1 MASDASPLELREVT
15 SGYGDV
21 AVIRGVSMDF
31 PKGLITTIVGSN
43 GAGKSTAIKVAA
55 GLLRA
60 WQGNIFV
67 QGRDITREAA
77 DRRVYRGIAY
87 VPQGRIV
94 VPEMSVR
101 DNLMIGAHIL
111 GGNRVAIETATE
123 RVMQLFPALKSRM
136 KQQADTMSG
145 GEQQMLAIGRAL
157 MTSPETIMLD
167 EPSLG
172 LSPKFVDIV
181 FEKLLSLR
189 DARNDGGDGR
199 AEGVACARHLRPR
212 LCDASRAGRLP
223 GRRLGP
229 ARQRRRQTAVPW
241 RNSGKH
247 ESPEFC
253 RCMKNLTRPQ
263 VKRRFLPSMRPSA
276 RANRC
281 GPSCRRRSN
290 GPPSRKSSRWRAAR
304 QRQQYPAL
312 ARPGHRRRGQE
323 RA

>member
-101 DNLMIGAHIL
+101 DNLLIGAHIL

-123 RVMQLFPALKSRM
+123 RIMQLFPALKSRM

-172 LSPKFVDIV
+172 LSPKLVDIV

-189 DARNDGGDGR
+189 EAGMTVVMVEQKASHALGISDRGYVMHLGQ
-199 AEGVACARHLRPR
+199 VACQGAAKDL
-212 LCDASRAGRLP
+212 
-223 GRRLGP
+223 LG
-229 ARQRRRQTAVPW
+229 
-241 RNSGKH
+241 NDD
-247 ESPEFC
+247 
-253 RCMKNLTRPQ
+253 
-263 VKRRFLPSMRPSA
+263 VKRLFLGEIPESM
-276 RANRC
+276 
-281 GPSCRRRSN
+281 
-290 GPPSRKSSRWRAAR
+290 KSLS
-304 QRQQYPAL
+304 L
-312 ARPGHRRRGQE
+312 ADV
-323 RA
+323 

>member
-1 MASDASPLELREVT
+1 MKAEVAPLELKDVT

-21 AVIRGVSMDF
+21 AVIRGVNMTF
-31 PKGLITTIVGSN
+31 PKGVITTIVGSN

-60 WQGNIFV
+60 WKGGIFV
-67 QGRDITREAA
+67 RGADISREPA
-77 DRRVYRGIAY
+77 DRRLHRGIAY

-111 GGNRVAIETATE
+111 GNRRAAIEAAIE
-123 RVMQLFPALKSRM
+123 RVLHLFPVLRSRM

-172 LSPKFVDIV
+172 LSPKFVEIV

-189 DARNDGGDGR
+189 SAGMTVVMVEQKASHALSISDRGYVMHLGRVAIEGAARELLGNDD
-199 AEGVACARHLRPR
+199 
-212 LCDASRAGRLP
+212 
-223 GRRLGP
+223 
-229 ARQRRRQTAVPW
+229 
-241 RNSGKH
+241 
-247 ESPEFC
+247 
-253 RCMKNLTRPQ
+253 
-263 VKRRFLPSMRPSA
+263 VKRLFLGEIPESM
-276 RANRC
+276 
-281 GPSCRRRSN
+281 
-290 GPPSRKSSRWRAAR
+290 K
-304 QRQQYPAL
+304 AL
-312 ARPGHRRRGQE
+312 SLSDA
-323 RA
+323 